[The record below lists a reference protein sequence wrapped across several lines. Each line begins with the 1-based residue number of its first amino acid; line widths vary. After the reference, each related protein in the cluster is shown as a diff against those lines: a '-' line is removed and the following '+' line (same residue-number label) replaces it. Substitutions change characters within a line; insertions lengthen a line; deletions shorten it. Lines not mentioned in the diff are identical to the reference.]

1 MTNVT
6 VGLVLA
12 GVLASGSA
20 FAHHA
25 AATLGTVTI
34 AQPVM
39 AGGTMLQPGTYELRD
54 TGEHG
59 KPLPGQSAE
68 AQAWIEFL
76 SNGTVVARDLAEVMP
91 GGGEAVGTSG
101 VTSGVTSGATS
112 GGTGSRVR
120 AQMLRGGDYM
130 RVSVTRGGERYLI
143 HLPVQAK

>member
-1 MTNVT
+1 MTKLS

-76 SNGTVVARDLAEVMP
+76 SNGTVVARDLAEVMS
-91 GGGEAVGTSG
+91 GGAEAVGTSG
-101 VTSGVTSGATS
+101 VTSGGTS
-112 GGTGSRVR
+112 SRVR
-120 AQMLRGGDYM
+120 AQLLRGGDYM